1 MIDINAKIFCS
12 VENRVMGEKR
22 ADNHQPL
29 ISIVTPVY
37 NGEKFFVDTINTVCN
52 QTYTNWEWIIV
63 DDKSSDKTRGV
74 VNGAIRDNK
83 GRLIRLI
90 ELDKNS
96 GAAKARNVGTK
107 EAKGE
112 YLCFL
117 DADDLWEPTKLEK
130 QLKFMQEKDCAFS
143 FTGYEFAD
151 ANGRPNGKVVAI
163 PEKISYKQALRNT
176 TISTITVMFDLR
188 KLSSEYIMMP
198 DVLNEDTAT
207 WWRILRKTGF
217 AYGLNEPLSYYR
229 RTNSTRSSNKVAMAK
244 SVWGLYRNHEE
255 LSLLSSMSNFVGYAF
270 NAVRRRV

>member
-1 MIDINAKIFCS
+1 MINNCQT
-12 VENRVMGEKR
+12 
-22 ADNHQPL
+22 ADNPL

-37 NGEKFFVDTINTVCN
+37 NGEAFFADTLKTVCA

-63 DDKSSDKTRGV
+63 DDRSSDKTREV
-74 VNGAIRDNK
+74 VKNAIKDNK
-83 GRLIRLI
+83 DRLIRLI
-90 ELDKNS
+90 ELDENS

-107 EAKGE
+107 EAKGT

-117 DADDLWEPTKLEK
+117 DADDLWDPTKLEK
-130 QLKFMQEKDCAFS
+130 QLKFMQKKDCAFS

-151 ANGRPNGKVVAI
+151 AFGRPNGKKVSI

-188 KLSSEYIMMP
+188 KLSSDDIMMP

-217 AYGLNEPLSYYR
+217 AYGLNEALSYYR
-229 RTNSTRSSNKVAMAK
+229 RTNNTRSSNKVAMAK
-244 SVWGLYRNHEE
+244 SVWGLYRNYEE
-255 LSLLSSMSNFVGYAF
+255 LGLLSSVSNFVGYAF
-270 NAVRRRV
+270 NAVRRRI